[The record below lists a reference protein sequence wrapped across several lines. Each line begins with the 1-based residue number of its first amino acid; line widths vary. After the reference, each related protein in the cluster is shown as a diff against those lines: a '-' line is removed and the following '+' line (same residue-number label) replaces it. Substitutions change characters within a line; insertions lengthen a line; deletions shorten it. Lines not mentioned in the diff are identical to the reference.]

1 MPEDEQSK
9 SGFCPICDSKVDVNA
24 TKCPECKAD
33 LTVFGIKTEGEDDI
47 DVTFSEVGD
56 SVEKLLGEFGEK
68 DETEDREL
76 LEKIMAVVDTTNGT
90 PEEGAAVAVEDEAV
104 AGQETVEAGEPP
116 PPPPPEAPEAEAAP
130 PAEGPVMFEC
140 PICNTLV
147 DETAKN
153 CPGCGAI
160 FATGE
165 EPPPEAPE
173 AAVSDEPQ
181 MAAHPEA
188 ELADESVPIEEMPE
202 EEPAVSVEDKAAVIE
217 QEVVA
222 EREEDISKKKF
233 KLGLGRRK
241 DRPKPPPPPR
251 AAERKDDKALHREL
265 ADAVAEV
272 KPLLSGAR
280 QIGINVIDGRKR
292 IDQAIAAGKKRDF
305 LSAIALVKES
315 QKTIE
320 DSITQH
326 IIDSIQTTQMKI
338 EALNK
343 AGADTTGLDN
353 KVGEVQTLLDTL
365 KFIEAATI
373 AQEAA
378 DNAENE
384 VLKLKASLKKKE
396 YAEAGKDVNEKMISL
411 VELIKSGEDVKVNVK
426 RTKALL
432 TQARMAV
439 KKNELEKAE
448 EFLREAREDFLRE
461 LPKNLTQ
468 IISSSKP
475 VLYKA
480 KMQGVDIRPSIKLL
494 KQASTALKLN
504 HYLDALEAIK
514 QYQKEMEQYMDA

>member
-1 MPEDEQSK
+1 MQGLPEEEKNK
-9 SGFCPICDSKVDVNA
+9 SGFCPICDSKVDANA

-33 LTVFGIKTEGEDDI
+33 LTVFGIKTEAEEEV
-47 DVTFSEVGD
+47 DVSLSEVGD
-56 SVEKLLGEFGEK
+56 SLEKLLGEIGKK
-68 DETEDREL
+68 DESKEREL
-76 LEKIMAVVDTTNGT
+76 FDEIMAAVDTADEADEGEVAAP
-90 PEEGAAVAVEDEAV
+90 PEEGEAE
-104 AGQETVEAGEPP
+104 QEA
-116 PPPPPEAPEAEAAP
+116 AEAAP
-130 PAEGPVMFEC
+130 PAEAPPAEGPIMFEC

-147 DETAKN
+147 DETATN

-165 EPPPEAPE
+165 EAPPEGAEAPTNE
-173 AAVSDEPQ
+173 EPQ
-181 MAAHPEA
+181 VAAPTEA
-188 ELADESVPIEEMPE
+188 ELTDEYAEIEEAPAE
-202 EEPAVSVEDKAAVIE
+202 ETAVSVEDKAAAIE
-217 QEVVA
+217 QEVVG
-222 EREEDISKKKF
+222 EEVEDISKKKF

-241 DRPKPPPPPR
+241 EKPRPPPPPS

-280 QIGINVIDGRKR
+280 QMGINVIEGRKR

-305 LSAIALVKES
+305 ISAIALVKES
-315 QKTIE
+315 KKTIE

-343 AGADTTGLDN
+343 AGADTTGLDG
-353 KVGEVQTLLDTL
+353 KVDEVQTLLDTM

-396 YAEAGKDVNEKMISL
+396 YAETGKNVDEKMKSL

-439 KKNELEKAE
+439 KKNELEKAD

-514 QYQKEMEQYMDA
+514 QYQKEMEQYMDT